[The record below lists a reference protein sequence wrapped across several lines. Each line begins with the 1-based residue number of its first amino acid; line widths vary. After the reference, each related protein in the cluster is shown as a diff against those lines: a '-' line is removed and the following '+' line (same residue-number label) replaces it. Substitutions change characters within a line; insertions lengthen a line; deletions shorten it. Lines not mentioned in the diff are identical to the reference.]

1 MYYPRL
7 HQRQTMAGKSTLPGI
22 AQGLPT
28 RREAE
33 VRAPARA
40 ASMGPAPRFLSPPQ
54 PHAPGKIPRSN
65 GHEAARGK
73 VPSRE
78 HVVRVIA
85 PSAGDVGNW
94 IVCPPEVHRGN

>member
-1 MYYPRL
+1 
-7 HQRQTMAGKSTLPGI
+7 MAGKSTLPGI

-54 PHAPGKIPRSN
+54 PPAPGKKLPVSD
-65 GHEAARGK
+65 
-73 VPSRE
+73 SRPLLTFAT
-78 HVVRVIA
+78 VSI
-85 PSAGDVGNW
+85 
-94 IVCPPEVHRGN
+94 